1 MNTAEVVR
9 VAIMEM
15 YVETGRAVT
24 AAEVATRCGM
34 TKTKVA
40 RALVDSQQF
49 AIEGVEMTEES
60 RPSYSRNYPW
70 MVVGERM
77 VQVFAPTRESLRAEL
92 IRARAAR

>member
-1 MNTAEVVR
+1 
-9 VAIMEM
+9 
-15 YVETGRAVT
+15 
-24 AAEVATRCGM
+24 M

>member
-1 MNTAEVVR
+1 MNITEAVR
-9 VAIMEM
+9 VAVMEM
-15 YVETGRAVT
+15 YLETGRAVT

-40 RALVDSQQF
+40 RALVDSQEF
-49 AIEGVEMTEES
+49 ALEGIEMTEES

-77 VQVFAPTRESLRAEL
+77 VRVFAPTREAMRAEL
-92 IRARAAR
+92 IRAREAR